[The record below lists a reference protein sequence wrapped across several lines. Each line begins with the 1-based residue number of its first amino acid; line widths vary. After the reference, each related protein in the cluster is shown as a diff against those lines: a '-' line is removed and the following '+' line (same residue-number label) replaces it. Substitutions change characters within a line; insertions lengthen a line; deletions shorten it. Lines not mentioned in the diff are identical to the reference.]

1 MSVFRFFEN
10 LFDPRAYNQKH
21 HFLDIVFLVVSAVI
35 SGANSWTEIK
45 LFGELHLDWLRK
57 YRPFECGIPVD
68 DTIARVIKRIG
79 HKHLM
84 RFFLILSMRY
94 AHNKDVK

>member
-1 MSVFRFFEN
+1 M
-10 LFDPRAYNQKH
+10 
-21 HFLDIVFLVVSAVI
+21 I

-68 DTIARVIKRIG
+68 DTIARVIKRI
-79 HKHLM
+79 KCL
-84 RFFLILSMRY
+84 RRLRR
-94 AHNKDVK
+94 

>member
-10 LFDPRAYNQKH
+10 LSDLRAYNQKH
-21 HFLDIVFLVVSAVI
+21 HFLDIVFLVVSAVM

-68 DTIARVIKRIG
+68 
-79 HKHLM
+79 
-84 RFFLILSMRY
+84 
-94 AHNKDVK
+94 

>member
-10 LFDPRAYNQKH
+10 LSDPRAYNQKH
-21 HFLDIVFLVVSAVI
+21 NFLDIVFLVVSAVI

-57 YRPFECGIPVD
+57 YRPFERGIPVD
-68 DTIARVIKRIG
+68 DTIARVIKRIEPQA
-79 HKHLM
+79 
-84 RFFLILSMRY
+84 FNEVFLNFINEIRTQQG
-94 AHNKDVK
+94 

>member
-10 LFDPRAYNQKH
+10 LSDLRAYNQKH

-57 YRPFECGIPVD
+57 YRPFEC
-68 DTIARVIKRIG
+68 
-79 HKHLM
+79 
-84 RFFLILSMRY
+84 
-94 AHNKDVK
+94 